1 MKLKANEMPK
11 TTPVDKVAKRA
22 ANPEFVPQLQG

>member
-11 TTPVDKVAKRA
+11 QRQVDKVAKRA
-22 ANPEFVPQLQG
+22 ANPKFVPQLQS